1 MMMSKP
7 ESEKEAAPPPSALN
21 VGSVADLE
29 RRLAEMGTQKKAAT
43 PTVAAPPVMKAPVAA
58 AAAPPAVKGGKN
70 ALLVSKT
77 GHGKLS
83 NVTKESFIC
92 ERAIDCFFSHTRP

>member
-7 ESEKEAAPPPSALN
+7 SSEKEEAAAAPPPSALN

-29 RRLAEMGTQKKAAT
+29 RRLAEMGTQKKT
-43 PTVAAPPVMKAPVAA
+43 PAPAVAPAPVMRAP

-70 ALLVSKT
+70 ALLVS
-77 GHGKLS
+77 
-83 NVTKESFIC
+83 
-92 ERAIDCFFSHTRP
+92 

>member
-7 ESEKEAAPPPSALN
+7 EQEETQAAPPPSALN

-29 RRLAEMGTQKKAAT
+29 RRLAEMGTQKKA
-43 PTVAAPPVMKAPVAA
+43 PVAAPVAA
-58 AAAPPAVKGGKN
+58 PVTKAPTMAAAPPAVKGGKN

-77 GHGKLS
+77 S
-83 NVTKESFIC
+83 SRVQIFE
-92 ERAIDCFFSHTRP
+92 

>member
-7 ESEKEAAPPPSALN
+7 EQEEETALPPPSALN

-29 RRLAEMGTQKKAAT
+29 RRLAEMGTKPKAPA
-43 PTVAAPPVMKAPVAA
+43 PAPVMQAVMQAPPVAT

-70 ALLVSKT
+70 ALLVSDL
-77 GHGKLS
+77 GDILNS
-83 NVTKESFIC
+83 N
-92 ERAIDCFFSHTRP
+92 RQ

>member
-1 MMMSKP
+1 MSKP

-43 PTVAAPPVMKAPVAA
+43 VATPPVMQAPVLAATTAPPV
-58 AAAPPAVKGGKN
+58 VKGGKN

-77 GHGKLS
+77 GHGKTS
-83 NVTKESFIC
+83 NVIKESCIC
-92 ERAIDCFFSHTRP
+92 ERAIDCFVSHTRP